1 MTRLIQVYDEHHSCF
16 LWCLFLIVN
25 FVTVKFNKLKHSNY
39 GRKN

>member
-1 MTRLIQVYDEHHSCF
+1 MTRLIQVYDEHHCYF

-39 GRKN
+39 GTKN